1 MRSDGS
7 VIQGRRGRMND
18 IRQQEQ
24 NEQDRAHTGNRW
36 QEDQDWLKMS
46 GAIPERVKPRGEGLM
61 KSFEKHPLLW
71 SLVVLAMGGFAFIL
85 LTVFMY

>member
-1 MRSDGS
+1 MRSDGIA
-7 VIQGRRGRMND
+7 IQGRRGKMNN
-18 IRQQEQ
+18 IKQQEL
-24 NEQDRAHTGNRW
+24 NEQDRAHMGNKW
-36 QEDQDWLKMS
+36 QENQAWLKMS

-85 LTVFMY
+85 LAVFVY

>member
-1 MRSDGS
+1 MD
-7 VIQGRRGRMND
+7 D
-18 IRQQEQ
+18 IRQQEL
-24 NEQDRAHTGNRW
+24 NEQDREHMNKKW
-36 QEDQDWLKMS
+36 QEDMSWLEMS
-46 GAIPERVKPRGEGLM
+46 GAIPERARSKGEGLM

>member
-1 MRSDGS
+1 MRSDGGA
-7 VIQGRRGRMND
+7 IQGRRGKMND
-18 IRQQEQ
+18 IRQQDL
-24 NEQDRAHTGNRW
+24 NAQDRAHLDNKW
-36 QEDQDWLKMS
+36 QEDQAWLKMS

-61 KSFEKHPLLW
+61 KSFETHPLLW

>member
-1 MRSDGS
+1 
-7 VIQGRRGRMND
+7 
-18 IRQQEQ
+18 
-24 NEQDRAHTGNRW
+24 
-36 QEDQDWLKMS
+36 MS

>member
-1 MRSDGS
+1 
-7 VIQGRRGRMND
+7 MND
-18 IRQQEQ
+18 IGQQEL
-24 NEQDRAHTGNRW
+24 NEQDRAHMGNKW
-36 QEDQDWLKMS
+36 QEDQAWLKMS

>member
-1 MRSDGS
+1 
-7 VIQGRRGRMND
+7 MND
-18 IRQQEQ
+18 IGQQEL
-24 NEQDRAHTGNRW
+24 NEQDRAQMNNKW
-36 QEDQDWLKMS
+36 QEGLAWLEMS

>member
-1 MRSDGS
+1 M
-7 VIQGRRGRMND
+7 MND
-18 IRQQEQ
+18 IRQQDL
-24 NEQDRAHTGNRW
+24 NAQDRAHSDNKW
-36 QEDQDWLKMS
+36 QEDMAWLEMS